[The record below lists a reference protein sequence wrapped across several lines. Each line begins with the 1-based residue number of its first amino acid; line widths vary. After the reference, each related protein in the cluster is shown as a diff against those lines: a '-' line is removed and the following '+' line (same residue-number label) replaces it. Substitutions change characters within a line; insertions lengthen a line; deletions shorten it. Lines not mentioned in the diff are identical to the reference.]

1 MAQKS
6 GTAANDTINPT
17 NTGSTWVASSNSS
30 SDIVYGLAGNDTIN
44 YSNSTANLDLIG
56 GDGADTITG
65 GTGNDIIW
73 GDTGSATA
81 SAGGGADSLS
91 GGAGSDIIWGGEGN
105 DTLSGGAGDDNLDG
119 GLGDDKLT
127 GGAGADYF
135 SVSAGTD
142 TITDLGTGADILYV
156 ASGATTNAT
165 VKGAW
170 TVDSQTSNDGT
181 ANLSTAGFAVDLS
194 LASGTSGFAVTSTGN
209 KANIITGSGL
219 DDTLIGGSGADTL
232 VGNAGNDSLSGG
244 LGNDTLTGG
253 TGNDTFNVSSGTDT
267 ITDLSDGADILKV
280 STSATANATISTAW
294 IATANTANNG
304 TANITSNGL
313 SVDFSA
319 VTSGNNG
326 FKVTNTGSATTLT
339 GSLNNDS
346 LTGGTGID
354 TLLGGL
360 GDDTLVGGAGDDILT
375 GGAGIDTFTV
385 DAGTNTI
392 TDLGAGGSDILNV
405 SATTTVNATLSNAW
419 TATSATT
426 NNGTVNIS
434 TNGFAVG
441 LRQVTNGNNG
451 FNITNIGV
459 GAVLTGTI
467 FSDTLTGGN
476 GDDFI
481 NGGGGS
487 NNVLTGGAGNDT
499 FTINTGTATIN
510 DLGNGN
516 DILAVSSGASVN
528 AALYAAWVADNN
540 TFNKDTVNLTTNG
553 FDTNVSM
560 AKTGT
565 GYKGFSIT
573 NTSVNGANLTGSGLA
588 DSLTGG
594 TGKDSLSGG
603 AGIDTIVGGKGADIL
618 TGGINKD
625 YFYFAAGDSGHI
637 ATTLDTIKDFTKG
650 NGNVANGDTIV
661 YTTHALSIG
670 GSAATA
676 TAAQASINQS
686 TGVANFATGSGTTLP
701 DAIGD
706 IAARFT
712 AATNTAG
719 EFAFFRVNGTN
730 SEYLF
735 ISDGVAGVTT
745 NDELI
750 LLTGLTSVNSI
761 DTTGGNLTILS

>member
-119 GLGDDKLT
+119 GLGDDNLT

-209 KANIITGSGL
+209 KANTITGSGL

-244 LGNDTLTGG
+244 LGNDT
-253 TGNDTFNVSSGTDT
+253 
-267 ITDLSDGADILKV
+267 
-280 STSATANATISTAW
+280 
-294 IATANTANNG
+294 
-304 TANITSNGL
+304 
-313 SVDFSA
+313 
-319 VTSGNNG
+319 
-326 FKVTNTGSATTLT
+326 
-339 GSLNNDS
+339 

-385 DAGTNTI
+385 DAGTDTI

-405 SATTTVNATLSNAW
+405 SATATVNATLSNAW

-441 LRQVTNGNNG
+441 LHSVTNGNNG

-467 FSDTLTGGN
+467 FTDTLTGGN

-553 FDTNVSM
+553 FDTDVSM

-719 EFAFFRVNGTN
+719 EFAFFKVNGAN